1 MPRIRL
7 VFSKSGFASFI
18 SHQDLPELFSR
29 AARRAELVCEWTQ
42 GFSPHPH
49 LVIGPPLPMS
59 VQGEQ
64 EPAEFWFEQW
74 GEDSLARWNEKLI
87 DGLELLRA
95 KEVDGLSL
103 AKLCEAAEYRIAVRG
118 KTNLTAVASG
128 LKAIMG
134 SGDNLLFMQEDSDA
148 VTLCVKDIERCSAAF
163 FVRGLTENAII
174 EGWRDLSMTRLCVGK
189 WNAAKHKIDPLVETT
204 G

>member
-29 AARRAELVCEWTQ
+29 AARRAGLICEWTQ

-74 GEDSLARWNEKLI
+74 DGDSLARWNEKLI
-87 DGLELLRA
+87 DGLTLIRA

-118 KTNLTAVASG
+118 KVSLEDVVSG
-128 LKAIMG
+128 LKTMLDG
-134 SGDNLLFMQEDSDA
+134 GDNLLCMRAGADA
-148 VTLCVKDIERCSAAF
+148 LTLCVKDIERCSAAF
-163 FVRGLTENAII
+163 FVRGLTENGII
-174 EGWRDLSMTRLCVGK
+174 EGWRDLLMTRLCVGK
-189 WNAAKHKIDPLVETT
+189 WNAAEQKVDPLVESAV
-204 G
+204 